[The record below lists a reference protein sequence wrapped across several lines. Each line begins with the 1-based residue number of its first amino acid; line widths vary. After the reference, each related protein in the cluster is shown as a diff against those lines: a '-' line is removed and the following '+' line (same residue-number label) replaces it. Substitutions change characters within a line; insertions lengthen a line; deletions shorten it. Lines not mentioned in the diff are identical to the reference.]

1 MVIRRNLAKKSKKGT
16 KKVET
21 EVSPSASTSTAV
33 KSEHGVGV
41 NKKIVPKVEAASSPA
56 STSTNGHT
64 LRSNGESSIPAK
76 KSKLSSDK
84 PSKGGVD
91 NNLAA
96 SGSKIAKY
104 SVAKDPNASEAY
116 KSLFTSHQTA
126 QNQQKAHWVTYNP
139 FYN

>member
-1 MVIRRNLAKKSKKGT
+1 MVARRNLAKKNKKGS

-21 EVSPSASTSTAV
+21 EVSSASTSSTV
-33 KSEHGVGV
+33 KSEPGT
-41 NKKIVPKVEAASSPA
+41 NKHNVPKVETSS
-56 STSTNGHT
+56 STPTNGHT
-64 LRSNGESSIPAK
+64 PRRSPNGDSNIPAK

-84 PSKGGVD
+84 PSSNGALDK
-91 NNLAA
+91 NLAA

>member
-1 MVIRRNLAKKSKKGT
+1 MVTRRNLVKKNKKGSKKI
-16 KKVET
+16 ET
-21 EVSPSASTSTAV
+21 EVASTSTSTTV
-33 KSEHGVGV
+33 KSEPGA
-41 NKKIVPKVEAASSPA
+41 NKKIVTKVEAAASS

-64 LRSNGESSIPAK
+64 PRSNGESNIPAK
-76 KSKLSSDK
+76 RSKLSSDK
-84 PSKGGVD
+84 PSPNGAVD
-91 NNLAA
+91 KNLAA
-96 SGSKIAKY
+96 SGSKISKY